1 MADENTA
8 SNPSGRPAA
17 GVSSGFNAPPSGQG
31 LRRAMTVSVAEEAAS
46 ASRRQYPASPSFDS
60 IPPRRSSNFS
70 EYSLNEARDLNPQPR
85 DPSSADSSLA
95 GESSSLPSLS
105 LAFAFLPAISGLLFK
120 NGSAVVTDFMLLGLA
135 GVFLNWSVT
144 QPWAWYHS
152 AQQVRIQHEVVAD
165 SVIDD
170 DSDLD
175 SSIHGPGPN
184 SPLDHVPEDEAVHTE
199 PTEEIHEREP
209 SKQQKDALA
218 ELYFYEII
226 ALASCFLLPLL
237 GAYLLHAIRS
247 QLSRPSEGLVSNYNL
262 TIFLLM
268 AEFRVLSHVI
278 KLVQSRTLH
287 LQRVVQGGPSKF
299 QQVNKNT
306 EQLETV
312 LARLERLESRVTND
326 ETSTVQDIKQEISKT
341 KQKDSA
347 VARDVRNAIQPELDA
362 LNRAVRRYE
371 KKATLLQIQTESRF
385 SGVEAR
391 LDDAIALAASA
402 AKNSTSH
409 KNVFVWAMESLTA
422 AFLLPFRTLL
432 RIMLLPLSTIF
443 ALMSKGKK
451 RNSSPVKSSSR
462 SSRNGKTVVQTKYNG
477 DRVPSRVAK
486 R

>member
-1 MADENTA
+1 MVDENTT
-8 SNPSGRPAA
+8 SNSSGRPAA
-17 GVSSGFNAPPSGQG
+17 GVSSGFSAPPSGHG
-31 LRRAMTVSVAEEAAS
+31 LRRSMTVSVAEEAAS
-46 ASRRQYPASPSFDS
+46 ASRRQPPASPSFDS
-60 IPPRRSSNFS
+60 IPLRRSSNFS
-70 EYSLNEARDLNPQPR
+70 EYSLNEARDFLNPQPR
-85 DPSSADSSLA
+85 DPSNGDSSLTE
-95 GESSSLPSLS
+95 ESSSLPSLS

-144 QPWAWYHS
+144 QPWTWYHS

-170 DSDLD
+170 DSDLG
-175 SSIHGPGPN
+175 SSTHGPGPN
-184 SPLDHVPEDEAVHTE
+184 STLDHVPEDEEVHTE
-199 PTEEIHEREP
+199 PTEETHERES
-209 SKQQKDALA
+209 SKQQRDALA
-218 ELYFYEII
+218 ELYFYEIT

-268 AEFRVLSHVI
+268 AEFRVLSHMI

-306 EQLETV
+306 EQLEAV
-312 LARLERLESRVTND
+312 LARLERLESRATND
-326 ETSTVQDIKQEISKT
+326 ETGTVQDIKQEISKT
-341 KQKDSA
+341 KQKDSV

-402 AKNSTSH
+402 AKNSASH
-409 KNVFVWAMESLTA
+409 KNLFVWAVESLTA
-422 AFLLPFRTLL
+422 VFLLPFRTLL
-432 RIMLLPLSTIF
+432 RIMLLPLSTLL

-451 RNSSPVKSSSR
+451 RNSPPVKSSR
-462 SSRNGKTVVQTKYNG
+462 SNRNGKTVAQPKYNG

>member
-1 MADENTA
+1 MVDENTTA
-8 SNPSGRPAA
+8 PPSGRPAA
-17 GVSSGFNAPPSGQG
+17 GVSSGFSAPPSGHG
-31 LRRAMTVSVAEEAAS
+31 LRRAMTVSVAEDAAS
-46 ASRRQYPASPSFDS
+46 ASRRPQISSPGFDT

-70 EYSLNEARDLNPQPR
+70 EYSFNEARDFLNPQPR
-85 DPSSADSSLA
+85 DPSNAGSSSAE
-95 GESSSLPSLS
+95 ESSSLPSLS

-152 AQQVRIQHEVVAD
+152 AQQVRIQHEVLAD

-175 SSIHGPGPN
+175 SSTHGPGPN
-184 SPLDHVPEDEAVHTE
+184 SPLDHVPEDEEVHAE
-199 PTEEIHEREP
+199 RNEEIQEREP
-209 SKQQKDALA
+209 TKQQRDALS
-218 ELYFYEII
+218 ELYFYEIT

-268 AEFRVLSHVI
+268 AEFRVLSHII

-306 EQLETV
+306 EQLEGV
-312 LARLERLESRVTND
+312 LSRLEQLESRITTEETN
-326 ETSTVQDIKQEISKT
+326 SVQEIKQEINKT
-341 KQKDSA
+341 KQKDSV

-385 SGVEAR
+385 SGLEAR

-402 AKNSTSH
+402 AKNSASH
-409 KNVFVWAMESLTA
+409 KNVFVWAIEYFTA
-422 AFLLPFRTLL
+422 GLLLPFRALL
-432 RIMLLPLSTIF
+432 RIMLLPLSTLL

-451 RNSSPVKSSSR
+451 RTPPAKSSR
-462 SSRNGKTVVQTKYNG
+462 SSRNGKTVAQPRYNG